1 MIVLA
6 LGAYEYASFATSP
19 WRCSAS
25 SCSACEQVP
34 VEAEK
39 PVAVL
44 GHHRWRLEKRS
55 SKGVHACGAWYLEM
69 WWSRQEVGESLAD
82 VELGNLR
89 PRLPGNCMSIAIP
102 AWAWSCQSV
111 PLQSHAARRAVL
123 RWPSDLD

>member
-6 LGAYEYASFATSP
+6 LGAPVSP
-19 WRCSAS
+19 LRLGDVQPGAG
-25 SCSACEQVP
+25 EQVL

-69 WWSRQEVGESLAD
+69 WRSRQEVGESLAD

-89 PRLPGNCMSIAIP
+89 QRLPGNCMSIAIP

-111 PLQSHAARRAVL
+111 ALTESCYSARRAASMFL
-123 RWPSDLD
+123 LAY